1 MSRVPTEPPL
11 TVDATLRLPS
21 LRRGAPEVLA
31 GADELGRVVG
41 WAHSCEARHIP
52 ALLEGGEVL
61 LMTGMGLATTPADQR
76 AFVRDLADRR
86 VAAVVIELGH
96 IFQAVPDALV
106 QEARRLHLPLIAL
119 RREVRFVEVTK
130 QVHTAILTRQLTVER
145 RSADLQARL
154 TAMLLD
160 GAAMPA
166 ILGELARAVG
176 NPVLLERDG
185 GEVLFHAADQ
195 ADPEDLLAH
204 RELLRAAD
212 DEGTDGAAVVEVA
225 GAGGRAWGRLVAVP
239 HERPVDAQTL
249 SALERVA
256 PLIAMALQRAGEERL
271 LGSRERGNFL
281 HDAMT
286 GRIEVED
293 LPARAARLGLGE
305 HADRLLGVV
314 VAWRADPGVSAVQER
329 RSLAALRDVRE
340 ALRASGIAALIG
352 SRPVGADVV
361 MLLALPPGLGRRA
374 AVERVADALE
384 AAEVGPHT
392 VAAGPLTRGWEGVPA
407 GLRTAAEAAETMR
420 DAPPRRWH
428 DATVADV
435 ERLLWGL
442 RDDER
447 LAAFAHQRLAPVLE
461 HDRTHG
467 APLLPTLEALCDRHW
482 HKADTARALGIQRQS
497 VYARIERLR
506 GVLGADLDHPEVRL
520 GLELAVRALRVVR
533 PGLRLGSPG

>member
-1 MSRVPTEPPL
+1 LDAVSRVPTEPPL
-11 TVDATLRLPS
+11 TVDATLRLPA

-31 GADELGRVVG
+31 GGDELGRVVG

-61 LMTGMGLATTPADQR
+61 LMTGMGLATTPPDQR
-76 AFVRDLADRR
+76 AFVRDLAERR
-86 VAAVVIELGH
+86 VAALVIELGH

-119 RREVRFVEVTK
+119 HREVRFVEVTK
-130 QVHTAILTRQLTVER
+130 QVHTAILSRQLTVER
-145 RSADLQARL
+145 RSAELQARL

-166 ILGELARAVG
+166 ILGDLARAVG
-176 NPVLLERDG
+176 NPVLLERAG
-185 GEVLFHAADQ
+185 GEVLFHAAGR

-212 DEGTDGAAVVEVA
+212 DDDRADGAAVVEVA

-249 SALERVA
+249 SALHRVA

-286 GRIEVED
+286 GRIAVED
-293 LPARAARLGLGE
+293 LPARAARLGLAEG
-305 HADRLLGVV
+305 AAAGRLLGVV
-314 VAWRADPGVSAVQER
+314 VAWRTQAGAASAVDER
-329 RSLAALRDVRE
+329 RWLAALRDVRE
-340 ALRASGIAALIG
+340 ALRAWGIGALIG
-352 SRPVGADVV
+352 SRPTGADVV
-361 MLLALPPGLGRRA
+361 MLLALPPGLGREA
-374 AVERVADALE
+374 AVERVVDALA
-384 AAEVGPHT
+384 AAELGPGT
-392 VAAGPLTRGWEGVPA
+392 VAAGPLTRGWDGVPA
-407 GLRTAAEAAETMR
+407 GLRAAADAAETMR

-442 RDDER
+442 RDDEK
-447 LAAFAHQRLAPVLE
+447 LAAFARRRLAPVLE
-461 HDRTHG
+461 HDRAHG
-467 APLLPTLEALCDRHW
+467 APLLPTLDALCDRHW
-482 HKADTARALGIQRQS
+482 HKAQTARALGIQRQS

-506 GVLGADLDHPEVRL
+506 GVLGADLDDPEVRL
-520 GLELAVRALRVVR
+520 GLELAVRALRVVGR
-533 PGLRLGSPG
+533 